1 MQNVFRTLIWDKQ
14 ASLTLCDG
22 SQIVQK
28 AIEYHKLTPASALV
42 LGKALLSFVFFSA
55 CLKEEKGEV
64 SLSFQNDENGTQIS
78 VSGNQKLYMRGCIAG
93 DGVSASVETV
103 NENPQAVET
112 LVLGESGA
120 ITVIRDDGYSRPFVG
135 SCAYTGGGLDS
146 GLETYFKISEQIP
159 TRIATRVVLDANGN
173 CVFAGVAAL
182 QLLPFASEETVKKA
196 ESEDLYAL
204 LQTARRLGAE
214 SAIAQAFSENDG
226 VTSRTAVYKCN
237 CSREYLGEVLISL
250 GEAQMRQ
257 IIKEDG
263 AVRVH
268 CHYCNTDY
276 EFTAED
282 ADKLFNGRE

>member
-1 MQNVFRTLIWDKQ
+1 MASIKKIGIIGCGNVGMT
-14 ASLTLCDG
+14 T
-22 SQIVQK
+22 
-28 AIEYHKLTPASALV
+28 
-42 LGKALLSFVFFSA
+42 
-55 CLKEEKGEV
+55 
-64 SLSFQNDENGTQIS
+64 
-78 VSGNQKLYMRGCIAG
+78 
-93 DGVSASVETV
+93 
-103 NENPQAVET
+103 
-112 LVLGESGA
+112 
-120 ITVIRDDGYSRPFVG
+120 
-135 SCAYTGGGLDS
+135 AYTLMVHGLCT
-146 GLETYFKISEQIP
+146 EM
-159 TRIATRVVLDANGN
+159 VLIDVN
-173 CVFAGVAAL
+173 
-182 QLLPFASEETVKKA
+182 VKKA

-214 SAIAQAFSENDG
+214 SAIAQTFGENDG

>member
-1 MQNVFRTLIWDKQ
+1 MKNVFRTLVWDKQ

-64 SLSFQNDENGTQIS
+64 SLSFQNEENGTQIS

-93 DGVSASVETV
+93 ESIASDVSSV
-103 NENPQAVET
+103 NENPQEVER
-112 LVLGESGA
+112 LVLGESGS

-135 SCAYTGGGLDS
+135 SCAYVGGGLDS

-159 TRIATRVVLDANGN
+159 TRLATLVALDEQGN
-173 CVFAGVAAL
+173 CAYAGVAAL
-182 QLLPFASEETVKKA
+182 QLLPFASEDTVKKA

-214 SAIAQAFSENDG
+214 GAIAQAFGENDG
-226 VTSRTAVYKCN
+226 VTSRAAVYKCN
-237 CSREYLGEVLISL
+237 CSREYLGEVLVSL

-276 EFTAED
+276 EFTGED
-282 ADKLFNGRE
+282 ADKLFNGRG